1 MTPDANF
8 ESMSFNLFIVN
19 DNFVNSESD
28 PDVSFYNDIL
38 LLTQNPSIQTKYA
51 KVLNVSV
58 KTVSL
63 SCT

>member
-8 ESMSFNLFIVN
+8 ESISSNPFTVN

-38 LLTQNPSIQTKYA
+38 LLTQNASIQTKYA

-58 KTVSL
+58 ETVSL
-63 SCT
+63 SWT